1 MLPTR
6 VAAKMARALTAVA
19 IAGVAGLAAPS
30 PPASAAMSRDEV
42 KAEVEKTYG
51 VAVLRMKETEI
62 DGKPALAVTVMNK
75 GGNDNRAFQ
84 VNTLLV
90 NPDTGHLVPVY
101 RALPDG
107 YQLPEILESD
117 PNKQPSDLLATRDAH
132 PWR

>member
-1 MLPTR
+1 MAKSHFFL
-6 VAAKMARALTAVA
+6 AA
-19 IAGVAGLAAPS
+19 IGLACLVGLDNLSAP
-30 PPASAAMSRDEV
+30 AAAAMSKDEV

-62 DGKPALAVTVMNK
+62 EGKPALAVTVMNK

-90 NPDTGHLVPVY
+90 DPDTGHLVPVY

-107 YQLPEILESD
+107 YQFSDILESN
-117 PNKQPSDLLATRDAH
+117 PNKQPSDLLATRNAY

>member
-1 MLPTR
+1 MPGKR
-6 VAAKMARALTAVA
+6 VTAKMAPVLAAVVLA
-19 IAGVAGLAAPS
+19 VIAGLAAPS
-30 PPASAAMSRDEV
+30 APASAAMSHDEV

-51 VAVLRMKETEI
+51 VTVLRMKEVAIAGTS
-62 DGKPALAVTVMNK
+62 ALAVTVMNK

-84 VNTLLV
+84 VNTLLID
-90 NPDTGHLVPVY
+90 PDTGHLVPVY

>member
-1 MLPTR
+1 MSKSVHLL
-6 VAAKMARALTAVA
+6 AAFAL
-19 IAGVAGLAAPS
+19 AGLAGLAALS
-30 PPASAAMSRDEV
+30 APAAAAMSNDEV

-51 VAVLRMKETEI
+51 VIVLRMKEAEFA
-62 DGKPALAVTVMNK
+62 GKPALAVTVMNK

-84 VNTLLV
+84 VNTLLI
-90 NPDTGHLVPVY
+90 NPETGHLVPVY

-107 YQLPEILESD
+107 YQFSDILESN